1 MMNRNV
7 LVIDMEAGKFNVK
20 VTFCEGLV
28 AVYSMVEGNPWQN
41 GKEKMSQRKK
51 GAELVFLFKKKV

>member
-1 MMNRNV
+1 
-7 LVIDMEAGKFNVK
+7 MEAGKFNVK